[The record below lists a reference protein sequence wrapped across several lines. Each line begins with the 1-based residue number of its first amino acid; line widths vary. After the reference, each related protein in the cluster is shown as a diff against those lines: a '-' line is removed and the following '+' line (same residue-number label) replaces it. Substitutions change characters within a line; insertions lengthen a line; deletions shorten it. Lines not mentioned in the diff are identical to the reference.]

1 MPVDHIASRGGPGDG
16 EHLLANLLH
25 FARLLRRLGFQVS
38 ASQLSDLAEALTT
51 VNVGQRSDFYYTT
64 RAFLVHH
71 PDERET
77 FDRAFDLF
85 WSGRLN
91 HSHLQLGSRVLRAAS
106 VSQSQL
112 PVSSQPPLRAGARQ
126 ADEPAPD
133 VPEARPDLDVPAT
146 YSPWEILRH
155 KDFAAFTDEELG
167 LAVQVIEDIKWQVG
181 HRRTRRQMRVV
192 KRTAR
197 LHLPDTMR
205 RSLHLQGE
213 IVQLAWTRPKTK
225 PRPLVVICDIS
236 GSMERYSRVLLR
248 LMHALQHTGQPV
260 EAFVFGTRLTR
271 ITPALRQKDVDS
283 AVREVAQVVLDW
295 SGGTRIGESLKT
307 FNYRWGRRVLRR
319 GALALIISDG
329 WDRGDLAL
337 LKREIARLRRSVH
350 RLLWLNPLL
359 GTPDYQPLAQGMQ
372 TVLPYVDDF
381 LPAHNLASLGRIASQ
396 LASM

>member
-1 MPVDHIASRGGPGDG
+1 MPAEHVAPRAGSGQED
-16 EHLLANLLH
+16 HLLANLLH
-25 FARLLRRLGFQVS
+25 FARLLRGVGFQVS
-38 ASQLSDLAEALTT
+38 VSQLSDLAEALTL
-51 VNVGQRSDFYYTT
+51 VDIAQRADFYYTT
-64 RAFLVHH
+64 RAFLVHN

-85 WSGRLN
+85 WRGLLE
-91 HSHLQLGSRVLRAAS
+91 HSRLQLGRRALHATS
-106 VSQSQL
+106 L
-112 PVSSQPPLRAGARQ
+112 KPAQPPLSRQPPLIAGTYQ
-126 ADEPAPD
+126 ADEPPLG
-133 VPEARPDLDVPAT
+133 VPETQPDIEVPPT

-155 KDFAAFTDEELG
+155 KDFAAFTDEELA
-167 LAVQVIEDIKWQVG
+167 LAGQVIEDITWRVSQ
-181 HRRTRRQMRVV
+181 RRTRRQIRVA
-192 KRTAR
+192 KRTSR
-197 LHLPDTMR
+197 LHLPDTVR
-205 RSLHLQGE
+205 RSLRLQGE
-213 IVQLAWTRPKTK
+213 IVDLAYTRPKAK

-271 ITPALRQKDVDS
+271 ITPALRHKDVDT
-283 AVREVAQVVLDW
+283 AVREVAEAVLDW

-337 LKREIARLRRSVH
+337 LKQEIARLRRSVQ

-381 LPAHNLASLGRIASQ
+381 LPARDLASLGR
-396 LASM
+396 LASRLASL